1 MKNERREEI
10 NINRGQKSI
19 LLKRKLNVL
28 QIGKEKANI
37 LDRYNT

>member
-10 NINRGQKSI
+10 NVNRGQKSI